1 MEGEGMGAN
10 GIGGD
15 DMGAD
20 GMGVNDMGGEGMGKD
35 GMGGDGK
42 ISGPIIGCFVADVE
56 ALSRCRLT
64 RNKTI
69 FERIALR
76 QRTKLMRKVYN
87 NRFLLSAFSLSYA
100 VFVFVC
106 LVWLNC

>member
-20 GMGVNDMGGEGMGKD
+20 GMGVNDMGGEGMG
-35 GMGGDGK
+35 MEK
-42 ISGPIIGCFVADVE
+42 ILGPIIGCFVADVE

-69 FERIALR
+69 FESIALR

-106 LVWLNC
+106 LVWLYC